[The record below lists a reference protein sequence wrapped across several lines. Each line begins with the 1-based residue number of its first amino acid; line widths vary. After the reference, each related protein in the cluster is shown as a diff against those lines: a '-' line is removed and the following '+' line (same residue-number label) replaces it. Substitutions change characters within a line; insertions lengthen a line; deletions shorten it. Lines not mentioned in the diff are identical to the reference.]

1 MGLFVYKVN
10 RINNT
15 DIDNIDNMLLILL
28 ISLIDEI
35 FLVFFMAN
43 LSSQINKT
51 LGGDTKPIRGRI
63 HCSATQGKDFC
74 CCPGYANKNTNVMWC
89 TAVLLLNQVAM
100 RRSPKEVIWMEWFVM
115 T

>member
-10 RINNT
+10 RINTT
-15 DIDNIDNMLLILL
+15 DNDHIETLVGILLILL

-51 LGGDTKPIRGRI
+51 LGGDTKPIRARI
-63 HCSATQGKDFC
+63 HCSATQGKDFF
-74 CCPGYANKNTNVMWC
+74 CCPGYANKNTNVM
-89 TAVLLLNQVAM
+89 
-100 RRSPKEVIWMEWFVM
+100 
-115 T
+115 